1 MLVIIFASDDNDDD
15 NDLSLLF
22 LNIIC
27 KGVEMTKKKSLK
39 ELK

>member
-22 LNIIC
+22 FNIIC
-27 KGVEMTKKKSLK
+27 KGVEMTKKK
-39 ELK
+39 EFERA